1 MAGSE
6 EPSRLSGSGEPGGA
20 QAVRREAEDA
30 DYIKKFVERRKML
43 GLNTRIEIDGEELN
57 QIFKDIHKAEMTIR
71 ECYSRLRDLGV
82 VKIKNSQ
89 R

>member
-1 MAGSE
+1 
-6 EPSRLSGSGEPGGA
+6 
-20 QAVRREAEDA
+20 
-30 DYIKKFVERRKML
+30 ML

-57 QIFKDIHKAEMTIR
+57 QIIEDIHKAEMTIR

-89 R
+89 RWIRNP